1 MWQMLHLYWYSIF
14 LILQKPLMNIGS
26 FDLLEVKEPYVTPIY
41 KWETEVQK
49 EETSTTVLEPSCPD
63 S

>member
-1 MWQMLHLYWYSIF
+1 
-14 LILQKPLMNIGS
+14 MNIGS
-26 FDLLEVKEPYVTPIY
+26 FDLLEAKEPNVTSIY

-49 EETSTTVLEPSCPD
+49 DEISMTVLEPSCPD